1 MKSGRGGEIRTH
13 DLLYPKQARYQA
25 TLRPDPEP
33 EKLPGILLNCNSGI
47 LAYFPALRRAFAAA
61 DLLEIPVG
69 NSFQLFAAFTMG

>member
-1 MKSGRGGEIRTH
+1 
-13 DLLYPKQARYQA
+13 LYPKQARYQA

-47 LAYFPALRRAFAAA
+47 LAYFPALRRALAA

-69 NSFQLFAAFTMG
+69 NSFQPFAAFTMG